1 MRVIGMISGTSYD
14 AIEALAVDLEL
25 EGSTVVVD
33 MLQHISAPYPDDLHA
48 AIAKILPPATTTIEQ
63 VCRLD
68 TAIGMRFAEVA
79 AELIE
84 RTGGGPADVVCS
96 HGQTVF
102 HWVEDRRALGTLQL
116 GQPAFIAELTGSTVV
131 SDVRTRDIAAGGQGA
146 PLASLVD
153 VLLLG
158 SRPAR
163 VCGSLN
169 LGGISNVTV
178 VGPDREP
185 IAFDIGPASALL
197 DAVVSAATDGRET
210 YDVDG
215 RGAARGTV
223 DAELLAAFLAEP
235 YYAEEPPKSTG
246 KELFHLAYVR
256 EHVGDRQIARDD
268 LLATLATLSAETI
281 ANDLRRLGVAE
292 VVAAGGGTR
301 NPTLMR
307 LLEERLPGVPIT
319 TIDAYGIAEAA
330 KEALV
335 FALIGF
341 LTVHGLPGSIASC
354 TGASRATVLGSI
366 APGATALSL
375 TPEAA
380 SPTRLVVRT
389 PLAAAS
395 ESASTRP

>member
-25 EGSTVVVD
+25 DGSTVVVD
-33 MLQHISAPYPDDLHA
+33 MLQHVSAPYPPELHA
-48 AIAKILPPATTTIEQ
+48 AIAAILPPATTTIEQ

-68 TAIGMRFAEVA
+68 TAIGRRFAEVA
-79 AELIE
+79 GELAE
-84 RTGGGPADVVCS
+84 RVGGPADVVCS

-102 HWVEDRRALGTLQL
+102 HWVEDGRALGTLQL
-116 GQPAFIAELTGSTVV
+116 GQPAFIAERTGSTVV
-131 SDVRTRDIAAGGQGA
+131 SDVRTRDIAAGGHGA

-158 SRPAR
+158 ARPDR

-178 VGPDREP
+178 VGPEREP

-197 DAVVSAATDGRET
+197 DAVVSAASNGRET

-223 DAELLAAFLAEP
+223 DGELLAAFLDEP
-235 YYAEEPPKSTG
+235 YYAEAPPKSTG
-246 KELFHLAYVR
+246 KEVFHLAYVQERVGHR
-256 EHVGDRQIARDD
+256 EIERDD
-268 LLATLATLSAETI
+268 LLATLTALTAETI
-281 ANDLRRLGVAE
+281 ASDLRRLGVE
-292 VVAAGGGTR
+292 DLVAAGGGTR

-307 LLEERLPGVPIT
+307 ELKQRLPGVAIT

-354 TGASRATVLGSI
+354 TGASHASVLGSI
-366 APGATALSL
+366 APGAAPLSL
-375 TPEAA
+375 SPAA
-380 SPTRLVVRT
+380 GAPTRLVVRT
-389 PLAAAS
+389 PLAAVVG
-395 ESASTRP
+395 RG

>member
-25 EGSTVVVD
+25 NGSTVVVD
-33 MLQHISAPYPDDLHA
+33 MLAHVSAPYPPELHA
-48 AIAKILPPATTTIEQ
+48 AIASILPPATTTIEQ

-68 TAIGMRFAEVA
+68 TAIGRRFAEVA
-79 AELIE
+79 AELAE
-84 RTGGGPADVVCS
+84 RTGGQADVVCS

-102 HWVEDRRALGTLQL
+102 HWVEGGHALGTLQL
-116 GQPAFIAELTGSTVV
+116 GQPAFIAERTGSTVV
-131 SDVRTRDIAAGGQGA
+131 SDVRTRDIAAGGHGA

-158 SRPAR
+158 SQPDG

-169 LGGISNVTV
+169 LGGISNVTI

-197 DAVVSAATDGRET
+197 DAVVSAASDGRET
-210 YDVDG
+210 YDADG
-215 RGAARGTV
+215 RGAARGSV
-223 DAELLAAFLAEP
+223 DAELLAAFLDEP
-235 YYAEEPPKSTG
+235 YYAEAPPKSTG

-256 EHVGDRQIARDD
+256 ERVGDRGIGLDD
-268 LLATLATLSAETI
+268 LLATLTALSAETI
-281 ANDLRRLGVAE
+281 ANDLRRLGVAQ
-292 VVAAGGGTR
+292 VIAAGGGTR

-307 LLEERLPGVPIT
+307 ELERRLPGVPIT
-319 TIDAYGIAEAA
+319 TIDAYGIAEEA

-354 TGASRATVLGSI
+354 TGAARATVLGSI
-366 APGATALSL
+366 AAGAAPLSL
-375 TPEAA
+375 TPSATA
-380 SPTRLVVRT
+380 PTRLVVRT
-389 PLAAAS
+389 PLPAPG
-395 ESASTRP
+395 SAQAGQ

>member
-25 EGSTVVVD
+25 DGSTVVVD
-33 MLQHISAPYPDDLHA
+33 MLQHVSAPYPPELHA
-48 AIAKILPPATTTIEQ
+48 AIAAILPPATTTIEQ

-68 TAIGMRFAEVA
+68 TAIGRRFAEVA
-79 AELIE
+79 AELAE
-84 RTGGGPADVVCS
+84 RAGGGPADVVCS

-102 HWVEDRRALGTLQL
+102 HWVEDGRALGTLQL

-158 SRPAR
+158 SHPDR

-197 DAVVSAATDGRET
+197 DAVVSAASAGRET

-223 DAELLAAFLAEP
+223 DAELLAVLLDEP
-235 YYAEEPPKSTG
+235 YYAEAPPKSTG

-256 EHVGDRQIARDD
+256 ERVGDRQIARDD
-268 LLATLATLSAETI
+268 LLATLTALSAGTI

-307 LLEERLPGVPIT
+307 ELEQRLPGVSIT

-366 APGATALSL
+366 APGATALAL
-375 TPEAA
+375 TPAA
-380 SPTRLVVRT
+380 ISPTRLVVRT
-389 PLAAAS
+389 PLAAV
-395 ESASTRP
+395 ESA

>member
-25 EGSTVVVD
+25 DGSTVVVD
-33 MLQHISAPYPDDLHA
+33 MLQHVSAAYPPELHA
-48 AIAKILPPATTTIEQ
+48 AIAAILPPATTTIEQ

-68 TAIGMRFAEVA
+68 TAIGTRFAEVA
-79 AELIE
+79 AELAE
-84 RTGGGPADVVCS
+84 RAGGGPADVVCS

-102 HWVEDRRALGTLQL
+102 HWVEDGRALGTLQL

-158 SRPAR
+158 SHPDR

-197 DAVVSAATDGRET
+197 DAVVSAASAGRET

-223 DAELLAAFLAEP
+223 DSELLAVLLDEP
-235 YYAEEPPKSTG
+235 YYAKAPPKSTG

-256 EHVGDRQIARDD
+256 ERVGDRQIARDD
-268 LLATLATLSAETI
+268 LLATLTALSAETI

-292 VVAAGGGTR
+292 VIAAGGGTR

-307 LLEERLPGVPIT
+307 ALEQRLPGVSIT

-366 APGATALSL
+366 APGATALAL
-375 TPEAA
+375 TPAA
-380 SPTRLVVRT
+380 ISPTRLVVRT
-389 PLAAAS
+389 PLAAVG
-395 ESASTRP
+395 SA

>member
-25 EGSTVVVD
+25 DGSTVVVD
-33 MLQHISAPYPDDLHA
+33 MLRHVSVPYPPELHA
-48 AIAKILPPATTTIEQ
+48 AIAAILPPATTTIEQ

-68 TAIGMRFAEVA
+68 TAIGRRFAEVA
-79 AELIE
+79 AELAE
-84 RTGGGPADVVCS
+84 RAGGGPADVVCS

-102 HWVEDRRALGTLQL
+102 HWVEDGRALGTLQL

-158 SRPAR
+158 SHPDR

-169 LGGISNVTV
+169 LGGISNVTI

-197 DAVVSAATDGRET
+197 DAVVSAASAGRET

-215 RGAARGTV
+215 RGAAQGTV
-223 DAELLAAFLAEP
+223 DAELLAVFLDEP
-235 YYAEEPPKSTG
+235 YYAEAPPKSTG
-246 KELFHLAYVR
+246 KELFHRAYVR
-256 EHVGDRQIARDD
+256 ERVGDRQIARDD
-268 LLATLATLSAETI
+268 LLATLTALSAETI
-281 ANDLRRLGVAE
+281 ANDLRRLDVAE

-307 LLEERLPGVPIT
+307 ELERRLPGVSIT

-366 APGATALSL
+366 APGATALAL
-375 TPEAA
+375 TPAA
-380 SPTRLVVRT
+380 ISPTRLVVRT
-389 PLAAAS
+389 PLAAVG
-395 ESASTRP
+395 SA

>member
-25 EGSTVVVD
+25 DGSTVVVD
-33 MLQHISAPYPDDLHA
+33 MLQHVSAAYPPELHA
-48 AIAKILPPATTTIEQ
+48 AIAAILPPASTTIEQ

-68 TAIGMRFAEVA
+68 TAIGTRFAEVA
-79 AELIE
+79 AELAE
-84 RTGGGPADVVCS
+84 RAGGGPADVVCS

-102 HWVEDRRALGTLQL
+102 HWVEDGRALGTLQL

-158 SRPAR
+158 SHPDR

-197 DAVVSAATDGRET
+197 DAVVSAASAGRET

-215 RGAARGTV
+215 RGAARGAV
-223 DAELLAAFLAEP
+223 DAELLAVLLDEP
-235 YYAEEPPKSTG
+235 YYAEAPPKSTG

-256 EHVGDRQIARDD
+256 ERVGDRQIARDD
-268 LLATLATLSAETI
+268 LLATLTALSAETI

-292 VVAAGGGTR
+292 VIAAGGGTR

-307 LLEERLPGVPIT
+307 ELEQRLPGVSIT

-366 APGATALSL
+366 APGATALAL
-375 TPEAA
+375 TPAA
-380 SPTRLVVRT
+380 ISPTRLVVRT
-389 PLAAAS
+389 PLAAVG
-395 ESASTRP
+395 SA

>member
-14 AIEALAVDLEL
+14 AIEALAVDFEL
-25 EGSTVVVD
+25 DGSTVVVD
-33 MLQHISAPYPDDLHA
+33 MLQHVSAPYPPELHA
-48 AIAKILPPATTTIEQ
+48 AIAAILPPATTTIEQ

-68 TAIGMRFAEVA
+68 TAIGTRFAEVA
-79 AELIE
+79 AELAE
-84 RTGGGPADVVCS
+84 RAGGGPADVVCS

-102 HWVEDRRALGTLQL
+102 HWVEDGRALGTLQL

-158 SRPAR
+158 SHPAR

-197 DAVVSAATDGRET
+197 DAVVSSASAGRET

-223 DAELLAAFLAEP
+223 DAELLAVLLDEP
-235 YYAEEPPKSTG
+235 YYAEAPPKSTG
-246 KELFHLAYVR
+246 KELFHLAYVQER
-256 EHVGDRQIARDD
+256 VGNRHIAQDD
-268 LLATLATLSAETI
+268 LLATLTTLSADTI

-292 VVAAGGGTR
+292 VIAAGGGTR

-307 LLEERLPGVPIT
+307 ALEQRLPGVSIT

-341 LTVHGLPGSIASC
+341 LTVHGLPGSIASG

-366 APGATALSL
+366 APGATALAL
-375 TPEAA
+375 TPAA
-380 SPTRLVVRT
+380 ISPTRLVVRT
-389 PLAAAS
+389 PLAAVG
-395 ESASTRP
+395 SA

>member
-25 EGSTVVVD
+25 DGSTVVVD
-33 MLQHISAPYPDDLHA
+33 MLHHLSAPYPSELHA
-48 AIAKILPPATTTIEQ
+48 AIAALLPPATTTIEQ
-63 VCRLD
+63 VCRID
-68 TAIGMRFAEVA
+68 TAIGRRFAEVA
-79 AELIE
+79 AELAE
-84 RTGGGPADVVCS
+84 RTGGDPVDVVCS

-102 HWVEDRRALGTLQL
+102 HWVEDGRALGTLQL
-116 GQPAFIAELTGSTVV
+116 GQAAFIAERTGATVV
-131 SDVRTRDIAAGGQGA
+131 SDVRTRDVAAGGHGA

-158 SRPAR
+158 SNPDR

-185 IAFDIGPASALL
+185 IAFDIGPASALM
-197 DAVVSAATDGRET
+197 DAVVSAASNGRET

-215 RGAARGTV
+215 FGAARGTV
-223 DAELLAAFLAEP
+223 DTELLARFLDEP
-235 YYAEEPPKSTG
+235 YYAEAPPKSTG
-246 KELFHLAYVR
+246 KELFHLAYVQQ
-256 EHVGDRQIARDD
+256 HVGDRQIVRDD
-268 LLATLATLSAETI
+268 LLATLTALSAETI

-301 NPTLMR
+301 NPTLMAELAR
-307 LLEERLPGVPIT
+307 RLPGIPIA
-319 TIDAYGIAEAA
+319 TIDAYGVAEAA

-341 LTVHGLPGSIASC
+341 LTVHGLPGAIASC
-354 TGASRATVLGSI
+354 TGAARATVLGSV
-366 APGATALSL
+366 APGERRLAL
-375 TPEAA
+375 TPGAV
-380 SPTRLVVRT
+380 SPTRLRVRT
-389 PLAAAS
+389 PLAGG
-395 ESASTRP
+395 SA

>member
-25 EGSTVVVD
+25 DGSTVVVD
-33 MLQHISAPYPDDLHA
+33 MLQHVSSPYPPELHA
-48 AIAKILPPATTTIEQ
+48 AIAATLPPATTTIEQ

-68 TAIGMRFAEVA
+68 TAIGTRFAEVA
-79 AELIE
+79 AELAE

-102 HWVEDRRALGTLQL
+102 HWVEDGHARGTLQL
-116 GQPAFIAELTGSTVV
+116 GQPAFIAERTGSTVV
-131 SDVRTRDIAAGGQGA
+131 SDVRTRDIAAGGHGA

-158 SRPAR
+158 SHPDR

-197 DAVVSAATDGRET
+197 DAVVSSASGRRET

-215 RGAARGTV
+215 SGAARGTV
-223 DAELLAAFLAEP
+223 DAGLLAAFLDEP
-235 YYAEEPPKSTG
+235 YYREAPPKSTG
-246 KELFHLAYVR
+246 KELFHLAYVQ
-256 EHVGDRQIARDD
+256 EHVGDRQIGVDD
-268 LLATLATLSAETI
+268 LLATLTALSAETI
-281 ANDLRRLGVAE
+281 ANDLRRLGVAL
-292 VVAAGGGTR
+292 VIAAGGGTR

-307 LLEERLPGVPIT
+307 ELERRLPGVPIT
-319 TIDAYGIAEAA
+319 TIDAFGIAEGA

-354 TGASRATVLGSI
+354 TGASHATVLGSI
-366 APGATALSL
+366 APGAAPLSL
-375 TPEAA
+375 TPAA
-380 SPTRLVVRT
+380 VSPTRLVVRT
-389 PLAAAS
+389 PLAS
-395 ESASTRP
+395 PGIG

>member
-25 EGSTVVVD
+25 DGSTVVVD
-33 MLQHISAPYPDDLHA
+33 MLQHVSAAYPPELHA
-48 AIAKILPPATTTIEQ
+48 AIAAVLPPATTTIEQ

-68 TAIGMRFAEVA
+68 TAIGTRFAEVA
-79 AELIE
+79 AELAE
-84 RTGGGPADVVCS
+84 RAGGGPADVVCS

-102 HWVEDRRALGTLQL
+102 HWVEDGRALGTLQL

-158 SRPAR
+158 SHPDR

-197 DAVVSAATDGRET
+197 DAVVSAASAGRET

-215 RGAARGTV
+215 RGAARGAV
-223 DAELLAAFLAEP
+223 DAELLAVLLDEP
-235 YYAEEPPKSTG
+235 YYAEAPPKSTG

-256 EHVGDRQIARDD
+256 ERVGDRQIARDD
-268 LLATLATLSAETI
+268 LLATLTALSAETI

-292 VVAAGGGTR
+292 VIAAGGGTR

-307 LLEERLPGVPIT
+307 ALEQRLPGVSIT
-319 TIDAYGIAEAA
+319 TMDAYGIAEAA

-366 APGATALSL
+366 APGATALAL
-375 TPEAA
+375 TPAA
-380 SPTRLVVRT
+380 ISPTRLVVRT
-389 PLAAAS
+389 PLAAVG
-395 ESASTRP
+395 SA

>member
-25 EGSTVVVD
+25 DGSTVVVD
-33 MLQHISAPYPDDLHA
+33 MLQHVSAPYPPELHA
-48 AIAKILPPATTTIEQ
+48 AIAAILPPASTTIEQ

-68 TAIGMRFAEVA
+68 TAIGRRFAEVA
-79 AELIE
+79 AELAE
-84 RTGGGPADVVCS
+84 RAGGGPADVVCS
-96 HGQTVF
+96 HGQTVY
-102 HWVEDRRALGTLQL
+102 HWVENGRALGTLQL

-158 SRPAR
+158 SHPDR

-197 DAVVSAATDGRET
+197 DAVVSAASAGRET

-223 DAELLAAFLAEP
+223 DAELLAVLLDEP
-235 YYAEEPPKSTG
+235 YYAEAPPKSTG
-246 KELFHLAYVR
+246 KELFHLAYVQER
-256 EHVGDRQIARDD
+256 VGDRQIARDD
-268 LLATLATLSAETI
+268 LLATLTALSAETI

-292 VVAAGGGTR
+292 VIAAGGGTR

-307 LLEERLPGVPIT
+307 ELEQRLPGVSIT

-366 APGATALSL
+366 APGATALAL
-375 TPEAA
+375 TPAA
-380 SPTRLVVRT
+380 ISPTRLVVRT
-389 PLAAAS
+389 PLAAVG
-395 ESASTRP
+395 SA